1 MIRNSPHRGETPRTG
16 GVHSRHGTVAAL
28 VASLVLAVATGL
40 ALSAAN
46 AAPASA
52 ETPCSTKVINDWF
65 DDDKIDGT
73 YPKHCYTDAIDNL
86 PPDIHTYMSAAD
98 DIRAALLA
106 TFQHK
111 HNGTP
116 PPSPNSP
123 GSGPSE
129 ELMPSTSDPSATA
142 APRKSEKPKPGL
154 ILKAIEWLGPSDAS
168 ALPLPLLILA
178 AVAFLLLAAA
188 GASLINRRLQKRR
201 LPPPPQA

>member
-1 MIRNSPHRGETPRTG
+1 MIRNSPHRGATPRPG
-16 GVHSRHGTVAAL
+16 RVHYRPGTVAAL
-28 VASLVLAVATGL
+28 VASLVLAVASGL
-40 ALSAAN
+40 ALSAAS

-52 ETPCSTKVINDWF
+52 GTPCSTKVINDWF

-116 PPSPNSP
+116 PPSPNSQ
-123 GSGPSE
+123 GSGPGE
-129 ELMPSTSDPSATA
+129 EVTPSTSDPSATA
-142 APRKSEKPKPGL
+142 APRKSETPERGL

-178 AVAFLLLAAA
+178 AVASLLLATA
-188 GASLINRRLQKRR
+188 GGSLINRRLHERR
-201 LPPPPQA
+201 PPPPPQA